1 MRTRIH
7 SITIR
12 NYRPFKVLEEMKL
25 GQAVTI
31 VGKNDAGKSSILRAI
46 QLFFEEKPKIE
57 EEDVHDGATSNED
70 ITIEIAFTSL
80 PQTIQIEDGIDT
92 TLQEEMLLDREGH
105 LRIQKTYPRT
115 IFLSHRFLLLLA
127 RA

>member
-1 MRTRIH
+1 
-7 SITIR
+7 
-12 NYRPFKVLEEMKL
+12 MKL